1 MDETVIW
8 IPQLEF
14 HPLDTFASKDPN
26 LFLIS
31 AAWEKIHWV
40 MPTNLAKGYLQ
51 IKEAKF
57 RL

>member
-51 IKEAKF
+51 IKEA
-57 RL
+57 